1 MPDTPPLPA
10 PDPVRG
16 DHPRQARALATRAAI
31 LGAAAEEFGDAG
43 YHAASLSRILERSH
57 VTKGALYF
65 HFASKERIA
74 TAIVDEMESLCRAI
88 EARSHDW
95 GLDPLR
101 TAARLA
107 REVQDALAASPILR
121 AGQRLSS
128 EGYAGPGRPGWPFR
142 YWQDVFAA
150 LFARAACD
158 GLIHADVDPAGLGR
172 FVADVSAG
180 AFITSLGISDLADL
194 SERVRHNWELLFTA
208 VAVPEWQAGW
218 RAEGGMAAV
227 LGPHLA
233 PGAGGWV
240 PPP

>member
-1 MPDTPPLPA
+1 MSDSPSPPA
-10 PDPVRG
+10 PERPGGDP
-16 DHPRQARALATRAAI
+16 PRQARALATRAAI
-31 LGAAAEEFGDAG
+31 LGAAAEEFGDVG

-74 TAIVDEMESLCRAI
+74 SAVVDEMETLCRAI
-88 EARSHDW
+88 EARSREW
-95 GLDPLR
+95 ELDPLR

-128 EGYAGPGRPGWPFR
+128 EGYAGSERPGWPFR
-142 YWQDVFAA
+142 YWQDVFGA
-150 LFARAACD
+150 LFARAARD
-158 GLIHADVDPAGLGR
+158 GLLREDVDPAGLGR
-172 FVADVSAG
+172 FVTDVSAG
-180 AFITSLGISDLADL
+180 AFTTSLAVSALADL
-194 SERVRHNWELLFTA
+194 SERVRHNWELMFAT
-208 VAVPEWQAGW
+208 VAVPAWQAGW

-227 LGPHLA
+227 LGLHLS